1 MRQILCNSTGAVV
14 ARMPRPEIDDYSVLI
29 RIEYSMISV
38 GTEIAGLRAPDLPFD
53 DVGTMEKAK
62 TYTRLAH
69 TYLGL
74 AVRNPGKAMR
84 RVGRIA
90 CNMAARTFP
99 KCRPEETL
107 VIGLGDVQWR
117 QCNAVSIAQRDGRFE
132 LITDNSEA
140 AYQAISQPIEIE
152 AGKVPIV
159 RVCGEVLEGQIAIGL
174 LNEGQDSWLGNRSYE
189 RGKFED
195 RLIFNPGESREAVL
209 VIANAGLGTQSRLSL
224 EAIEVSM
231 VAPIEN
237 GLPQS
242 ELEEQGWNV
251 GYSAAGEVIAVGV
264 KVADL
269 VPGDRVACGGAGKAN
284 HADYVSVPRNLVCRI
299 PKGCSVRHA
308 ATTTIG
314 TIALQGVRRSES
326 QLGETICVLG
336 LGLLGQ
342 LTVQMLRASG
352 CKVVGLDID
361 PGRVERA
368 KVLGMEEGCSDPE
381 TYKVLVR
388 DVSGGRGGDRTI
400 IAAATKSDAVINLA
414 MEVTRIKG
422 RVVIVGDVGLNVQR
436 GQFYRKEIDL
446 VMSTSYGAGRY
457 DRSYEELGIDYPFAY
472 VRWTLNRNMQAY
484 MELVAS
490 GRLDVEA
497 LIDRVVSVDEAPT
510 AYKELA
516 ESEEAPLGVLLSFP
530 ADGREL
536 DEAPDSPRITIRGH
550 RKPLE
555 RVINYALVGAG
566 AFGISMLVPQMEK
579 RKDRYFLRG
588 VVSRSALQASNF
600 ARANQI
606 EVLATDLDQ
615 ILQNPGFDM
624 MVIATRHNEHADQV
638 VRSLKAGKHIFVEK
652 PLALTWD
659 DLDRIVNTYNSL
671 ELQPLLM
678 VGFNRRFSPALRKL
692 DEVLAQRRSPL
703 IINYRLNGG
712 YIPPESWIQNEQ
724 GGGRNIGEACHMYDV
739 FRSFAK
745 APPVQITATSIAPGA
760 LPYMRSDNFCA
771 TIAYQDGSV
780 GNLLYTALGPKKG
793 LAKERIE
800 VFCDGEAYVIDDYKS
815 LVRASDGEV
824 LWHSNQ
830 ADKGHFEELSRL
842 GDAIACGGDA
852 PISFD
857 EIIETT
863 AVSLHVEDLLYGR
876 VGSDE

>member
-1 MRQILCNSTGAVV
+1 MRQVLCNTAGAVV
-14 ARMPRPEIDDYSVLI
+14 ARMPRPEIDDHSVLI
-29 RIEYSMISV
+29 RVEYSMISV
-38 GTEIAGLRAPDLPFD
+38 GTEIAGLRPPDSPLAD
-53 DVGTMEKAK
+53 AGTVEKAK
-62 TYTRLAH
+62 AYTRLAH

-84 RVGRIA
+84 RVSRIA
-90 CNMAARTFP
+90 RDVAARALP
-99 KCRPEETL
+99 KRRPEETP
-107 VIGLGDVQWR
+107 VIGLGDVLWSK
-117 QCNAVSIAQRDGRFE
+117 CNAVSAEQVDGRFE
-132 LITDNSEA
+132 LVTDHSEA
-140 AYQAISQPIEIE
+140 AYQALSQPIDIE

-159 RVCGEVLEGQIAIGL
+159 CVRGEVLEGRIALGL
-174 LNEGQDSWLGNRSYE
+174 LNEAQDGWLGNRSYE

-195 RLIFNPGESREAVL
+195 RLIFNPGDSGKTVL

-224 EAIEVSM
+224 ETVEVRMAS
-231 VAPIEN
+231 PLEN

-251 GYSAAGEVIAVGV
+251 GYSAAGMVMAVGA
-264 KVADL
+264 KVMDL

-299 PKGCSVRHA
+299 PEGCSVRHA
-308 ATTTIG
+308 ATTTVG
-314 TIALQGVRRSES
+314 TIALQGVRRSEP
-326 QLGETICVLG
+326 QLGETISVLG

-342 LTVQMLRASG
+342 LTVQMLRANG
-352 CKVVGLDID
+352 CKVIGLDID
-361 PGRVERA
+361 PSRVERA
-368 KVLGMEEGCSDPE
+368 KALGMEEGCSDTE
-381 TYKVLVR
+381 KYKALVR
-388 DVSGGRGGDRTI
+388 DVTVGRGSDRTI
-400 IAAATKSDAVINLA
+400 ITAATKSDAVINLA
-414 MEVTRIKG
+414 MEVTRTKG

-457 DRSYEELGIDYPFAY
+457 DRNYEELGIDYPFAY

-484 MELVAS
+484 MDLIAR

-497 LIDRVVSVDEAPT
+497 LIDRVVSVNEAPG
-510 AYKELA
+510 AYKELT
-516 ESEEAPLGVLLSFP
+516 EREEMPLGVLLNFP

-536 DEAPDSPRITIRGH
+536 DDASDSPRITIRGH

-579 RKDRYFLRG
+579 RKDRYFLRA

-615 ILQNPGFDM
+615 ILQDPSFDM
-624 MVIATRHNEHADQV
+624 VVIATRHNQHADQV
-638 VRSLKAGKHIFVEK
+638 VRSLQAGKHIFVEK

-659 DLDRIVNTYNSL
+659 ELDRIVETYHGL
-671 ELQPLLM
+671 EQQPLLM
-678 VGFNRRFSPALRKL
+678 VGFNRRFSPALQKL
-692 DEVLAQRRSPL
+692 DEVLADRRSPL

-712 YIPPESWIQNEQ
+712 YIPTESWIQNEQ

-739 FRSFAK
+739 FRSLAK
-745 APPVQITATSIAPGA
+745 APPVQISATSIDPGVM
-760 LPYMRSDNFCA
+760 PYLRNDNFCA

-780 GNLLYTALGPKKG
+780 GNLIYTSLGPKKG
-793 LAKERIE
+793 MPKERIE
-800 VFCDGEAYVIDDYKS
+800 VFCDGEAYVIDDYKR
-815 LVRASDGEV
+815 LLRAGDGEV
-824 LWHSNQ
+824 LWNSDQ
-830 ADKGHFEELSRL
+830 MDKGHFEELSLL
-842 GDAIACGGDA
+842 GDAIATGGDA
-852 PISFD
+852 PISFE

-863 AVSLHVEDLLYGR
+863 AVSLHIEDLLFGR
-876 VGSDE
+876 VAADE